1 MYCGCYFNDF
11 QQEESGEKEYS
22 SRENGSDFGYGDYWV
37 KILKKKIQSNFILGK
52 LLIVSI
58 RQRGEVSFSCY
69 QKEFGNLRSGAS
81 LVKNPPAK
89 RGDTGLIPDLEDPAC
104 CRATKPMHHNYP
116 TCALELGS
124 CNY

>member
-69 QKEFGNLRSGAS
+69 QKEFGNLRSRAS

-89 RGDTGLIPDLEDPAC
+89 RGDTGLIPDPGRSRMLQS
-104 CRATKPMHHNYP
+104 N
-116 TCALELGS
+116 
-124 CNY
+124 